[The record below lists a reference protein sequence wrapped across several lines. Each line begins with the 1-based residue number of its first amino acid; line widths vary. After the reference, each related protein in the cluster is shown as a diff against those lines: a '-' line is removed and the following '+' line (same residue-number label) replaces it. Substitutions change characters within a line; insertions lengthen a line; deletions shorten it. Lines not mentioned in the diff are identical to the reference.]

1 MVFRTGQV
9 TDQDVR
15 AFGLDVCEVNW
26 GVWLNNVLVAL
37 FQAEE
42 GGEGWLTVHANVKP
56 RTIHPAITQIY
67 ARQFSDDLL
76 RYGARLKAEI
86 PPRHRA
92 ALRLAKAAG
101 FTEIH
106 RNDEWVVLEKV
117 RDGQKEG
124 SEDPTAT
131 V

>member
-1 MVFRTGQV
+1 MVFSARQA
-9 TDQDVR
+9 TDAEVR
-15 AFGLDVCEVNW
+15 AFGLDVCDINW
-26 GVWLNNVLVAL
+26 GVWLNNVLAAL
-37 FQAEE
+37 FQAENE
-42 GGEGWLTVHANVKP
+42 GDNWLCVHANVKP
-56 RTIHPAITQIY
+56 RTLHPAITQIY
-67 ARQFSDDLL
+67 ARKFSEDLL
-76 RYGARLKAEI
+76 RYGARLKAEL

-106 RNDEWVVLEKV
+106 RSNEWVVLEKV

-124 SEDPTAT
+124 ENRAAT